1 MNWRKRRDRMDRLVF
16 TRDMLAGRLRRLD
29 SEIGRAR
36 RDVMR
41 TALEL
46 SRADGAEVES
56 RLGAWPDEEAAR

>member
-16 TRDMLAGRLRRLD
+16 TRDMLAGQLQRLD
-29 SEIGRAR
+29 SEIGRAQ

-46 SRADGAEVES
+46 ARADGAEVAS
-56 RLGAWPDEEAAR
+56 RLGPWPEAEEGA